1 MQHKIEKLRGY
12 FLKYPFLQNKHFT
25 DFLQMPNSTIKMFV
39 SGERNLSDEK
49 IERIFSLIESLD
61 YLFVGWLSFNCK

>member
-1 MQHKIEKLRGY
+1 MNKTEKLRVY

-49 IERIFSLIESLD
+49 IERIYSLVESLD
-61 YLFVGWLSFNCK
+61 YLFSGWSSFNCK